1 MAAAENSINVPAIC
15 QAVPEKLAFPMT
27 EHAITE
33 DAELCIRIYSQNY
46 KVAILDS
53 YTLEES
59 ITYF

>member
-1 MAAAENSINVPAIC
+1 
-15 QAVPEKLAFPMT
+15 MT